1 MNGAIAL
8 KQYQQMG
15 VHGAIMDAS
24 PHRLIQ
30 MLLDGA
36 LTRILSAKGHM
47 RQNNISKKGEQIGSA
62 ISIIESL
69 KASLD
74 FEQGGDISH
83 CPYSEQVRRAC
94 GGGRG
99 DVQVRCADHTRAPGA
114 CGAQGPGRGGEPQA
128 DSQGHCDKSRL

>member
-1 MNGAIAL
+1 MNGATAL
-8 KQYQQMG
+8 KQYQQVG
-15 VHGAIMDAS
+15 VHGAIMDAT

-47 RQNNISKKGEQIGSA
+47 KQNNIAKKGEQIGNA

-74 FEQGGDISH
+74 FKH
-83 CPYSEQVRRAC
+83 
-94 GGGRG
+94 
-99 DVQVRCADHTRAPGA
+99 
-114 CGAQGPGRGGEPQA
+114 GGEISKNLEALYEYIGHILLKANTENNPELLDEAGKLLSQVKMGWDAIEPQ
-128 DSQGHCDKSRL
+128 S

>member
-1 MNGAIAL
+1 MNGLTAL

-15 VHGAIMDAS
+15 AHGGVMDAS

-36 LTRILSAKGHM
+36 LSRILSAKASL
-47 RQNNISKKGEQIGSA
+47 RQNNIAKKGEQIGGA

-74 FEQGGDISH
+74 FKK
-83 CPYSEQVRRAC
+83 
-94 GGGRG
+94 
-99 DVQVRCADHTRAPGA
+99 
-114 CGAQGPGRGGEPQA
+114 GGEISKNLDALYEYINHILLQA
-128 DSQGHCDKSRL
+128 NIKNDDALLDEAGKLLSQIKMGWDAIDPNAAQ

>member
-1 MNGAIAL
+1 MNGATAL
-8 KQYQQMG
+8 KQYQQVG
-15 VHGAIMDAS
+15 VHGAIMDAT

-47 RQNNISKKGEQIGSA
+47 KQNNIAKKGEQIGNA

-74 FEQGGDISH
+74 FKH
-83 CPYSEQVRRAC
+83 
-94 GGGRG
+94 
-99 DVQVRCADHTRAPGA
+99 
-114 CGAQGPGRGGEPQA
+114 GGEISKNLDALYEYIGHILLKANTENNPELLDEAGKLLSQVKMGWDAIEPQ
-128 DSQGHCDKSRL
+128 S

>member
-1 MNGAIAL
+1 MNGATAL
-8 KQYQQMG
+8 KQYQQVG
-15 VHGAIMDAS
+15 VHGAIMDAT

-47 RQNNISKKGEQIGSA
+47 KQNNIAKKGEQIGNA

-74 FEQGGDISH
+74 FKQGGEISKNLDALYEYIGH
-83 CPYSEQVRRAC
+83 ILLKANTENNPELLDEAGKLLSQVKMGWDAI
-94 GGGRG
+94 
-99 DVQVRCADHTRAPGA
+99 
-114 CGAQGPGRGGEPQA
+114 EPQ
-128 DSQGHCDKSRL
+128 S